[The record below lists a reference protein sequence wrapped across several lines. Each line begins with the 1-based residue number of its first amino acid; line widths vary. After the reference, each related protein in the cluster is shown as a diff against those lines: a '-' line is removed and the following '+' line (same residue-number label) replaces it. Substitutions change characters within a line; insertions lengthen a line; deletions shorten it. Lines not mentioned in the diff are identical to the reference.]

1 MVFSL
6 YRVFCHT
13 SVISYDICPVHY
25 CIIYF
30 KYIGIITN
38 VTLDIDTETT
48 KVELRWEEPTITNGI
63 ITGYKFTVE
72 GQSTLNRD
80 ISGGSP
86 KYIKFD
92 ALG

>member
-1 MVFSL
+1 MIYVL
-6 YRVFCHT
+6 
-13 SVISYDICPVHY
+13 
-25 CIIYF
+25 CIIALF
-30 KYIGIITN
+30 TSNIGIITN
-38 VTLDIDTETT
+38 VTLDIDANTT

-72 GQSTLNRD
+72 GQSTLNRN